1 MKTISLCMIVKDEE
15 KVIGNCLSSIHDLV
29 DEIIIVDTGSTDK
42 TKEICKLFTD
52 KIYDF
57 EWNYDFSS
65 ARNYSFS
72 HATSDYI
79 MWLDADDILKEEDR
93 IKLKKLKEEMDGS
106 IDVYSLIYN
115 YRHNEEGKCIYS
127 FMRERILKNND
138 KLYWT
143 CIVHELLN
151 YDEPKQSIDT
161 DIIVTHTSNHDNG
174 KTYIDFFEKKISMG
188 HNLISREKYY
198 FGGELVVFN
207 YIDRAIEILESF
219 VSDKDYD
226 NKYELS
232 RGYNYLG
239 YCYKKKEEYEKSI
252 INYFCQIACNEPDM
266 NTYYEIADSFYTIK
280 DYKNAIFYYNLVIN
294 MDFPKEKFI
303 NNSEYDINN
312 KVNFINKLKVNS
324 YFALCLIYFN
334 LNELEKSIFC
344 NNKILEIE
352 PNNEN
357 ALYNKNFFEQY
368 CKNK

>member
-1 MKTISLCMIVKDEE
+1 MNTISLCMIVKNEE
-15 KVIGNCLSSIHDLV
+15 KHIGNCLSSIHDLV

-42 TKEICKLFTD
+42 TKEICKQFTS

-79 MWLDADDILKEEDR
+79 MWLDADDILIEEDR

-106 IDVYSLIYN
+106 VDVYSLIYN
-115 YRHNEEGKCIYS
+115 YKHNENGKCTYS

-138 KLYWT
+138 RLYWT

-151 YDEPKQSIDT
+151 YDNPQKVKNT
-161 DIIVTHTSNHDNG
+161 DIVITHTSNHDNG

-188 HNLISREKYY
+188 HILNSREKYY

-207 YIDRAIEILESF
+207 YIDRAIEMLESF
-219 VSDKDYD
+219 VSDRNYD
-226 NKYELS
+226 NEYELS

-239 YCYKKKEEYEKSI
+239 YCYKKNGQYKKSI
-252 INYFCQIACNEPDM
+252 ANYLCQIAYNEPDM
-266 NTYYEIADSFYTIK
+266 NTYYEIADSFNKLK
-280 DYKNAIFYYNLVIN
+280 DYKNAIFYYNAVIN
-294 MDFPKEKFI
+294 MDFSKEKFI
-303 NNSEYDINN
+303 NTSDYDIEN
-312 KVNFINKLKVNS
+312 KINFINKLKISS
-324 YFALCLIYFN
+324 YFALCIIYYECN
-334 LNELEKSIFC
+334 QVEKSIFY

-352 PNNEN
+352 PNNAN
-357 ALYNKNFFEQY
+357 ALYNKKYFDEHY
-368 CKNK
+368 I